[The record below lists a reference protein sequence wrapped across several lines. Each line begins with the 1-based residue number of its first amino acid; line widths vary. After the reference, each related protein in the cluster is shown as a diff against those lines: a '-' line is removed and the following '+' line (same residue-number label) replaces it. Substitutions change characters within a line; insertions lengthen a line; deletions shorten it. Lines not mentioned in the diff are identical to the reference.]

1 MLPVLPGARLVALET
16 EAEEEGQE
24 EQKRA
29 GDEWDRR
36 QQHGQPIGHGAAHL
50 TRYDIASLRCQ
61 SPVGAGTR
69 PTPARPNGDDRVV
82 RVLERL
88 EELYSIGEGVGANR
102 VGGSAGEQEA
112 HELAAGWME
121 EAGFRVETDGI
132 GNLIGR
138 LENGDIWTGSHLD
151 SVPSGGK
158 FDGALGVVA
167 GIEAVERI
175 GAGTVVVFRD
185 EERGCIGS
193 SAFVEHDELPRCFL
207 EVHVEQGPV
216 LERAGAPLGLAMGI
230 VGIVRGERVFEGR
243 AGHAGTVPMA
253 GRADALVAAA
263 EYVLRVRDSASAIPD
278 AVATVGQIDVE
289 PAAANVIPSRVRISV
304 DARAPDRARLDR
316 LVSELELEHPDFR
329 LEPVPMAREPL
340 AALRAELEARR
351 LPVVELPSGAG
362 HDAAV
367 LAAAGVPTAMLFV
380 RSLNGGVS
388 HSPLEE
394 SAPDDVELAVDV
406 LAGALG
412 RLISGSD

>member
-1 MLPVLPGARLVALET
+1 
-16 EAEEEGQE
+16 
-24 EQKRA
+24 
-29 GDEWDRR
+29 
-36 QQHGQPIGHGAAHL
+36 
-50 TRYDIASLRCQ
+50 
-61 SPVGAGTR
+61 
-69 PTPARPNGDDRVV
+69 V

-88 EELYSIGEGVGANR
+88 DELYSIGGGVGANR
-102 VGGSAGEQEA
+102 VGGGAGEQEA

-138 LENGDIWTGSHLD
+138 LGNGEIWTGSHLD
-151 SVPSGGK
+151 SVPSGGR

-167 GIEAVERI
+167 GIEAVERVGT
-175 GAGTVVVFRD
+175 GAVVVFRD

-193 SAFVEHDELPRCFL
+193 SAFIERGDLPRCFL
-207 EVHVEQGPV
+207 EVHIEQGPV
-216 LERAGAPLGLAMGI
+216 LERAGVPLGLAMGI
-230 VGIVRGERVFEGR
+230 VGIVRGERIFEGR
-243 AGHAGTVPMA
+243 AGHAGTVPMD

-263 EYVLRVRDSASAIPD
+263 EYVLRVRDSAAAIED

-316 LVSELELEHPDFR
+316 LVAELELERPDFR

-367 LAAAGVPTAMLFV
+367 LAGAGVPTAMLFV

-394 SAPDDVELAVDV
+394 SAPEDVELAVDV

-412 RLISGSD
+412 RLISGTD